1 MTSASSRQQLQSLR
15 QPVLLALLLV
25 FATLAVYYPVRSF
38 PFINYDD
45 DLYVTENVHV
55 QSGLEWD
62 TIQWAFTTYAAS
74 NWHPLTWLS
83 HALDFQFFGL
93 DASGPHIVNLLLHTL
108 NVVLL
113 FWVLWRAT
121 GYAKRSAMVAALFA
135 LHPINVQSVAWVAE
149 RKNLLSMLFFLL
161 ALGAHRWYASGP
173 RISRYAVVGLGTRL
187 VVGLAGT
194 RRGTPG

>member
-1 MTSASSRQQLQSLR
+1 MSSAGPQPEAQSKR
-15 QPVLLALLLV
+15 QPILLALLLAV
-25 FATLAVYYPVRSF
+25 ATLAIYSPVRHL

-55 QSGLEWD
+55 QSGIEWD
-62 TIQWAFTTYAAS
+62 TVQWAFTTNAAS

-83 HALDFQFFGL
+83 HALDFQLFGL
-93 DASGPHIVNLLLHTL
+93 NPAGPHVVNLLLHTL
-108 NVVLL
+108 NVLLL

-121 GYAKRSAMVAALFA
+121 GFSGRSAMVAGLFA

-161 ALGAHRWYASGP
+161 AMEAYRWYAQSASQLSHRRQAG
-173 RISRYAVVGLGTRL
+173 RIRRYLLSPCSSLSV
-187 VVGLAGT
+187 
-194 RRGTPG
+194 